1 MNSKSLCGFDTI
13 IDTKYYLHKGE
24 KIMKKVAI
32 VLLVLQALAIFGGIV
47 NGSLA
52 GILTGGI
59 PIMLGY
65 FLPGIIG
72 VILLVKSNKRNI
84 R

>member
-1 MNSKSLCGFDTI
+1 
-13 IDTKYYLHKGE
+13 
-24 KIMKKVAI
+24 MKKVAI
-32 VLLVLQALAIFGGIV
+32 VLLVLQVLGLFGGVV

-52 GILTGGI
+52 RILTGGI

-72 VILLVKSNKRNI
+72 VILLVKSNKKKY
-84 R
+84 

>member
-1 MNSKSLCGFDTI
+1 
-13 IDTKYYLHKGE
+13 
-24 KIMKKVAI
+24 MKKVAI
-32 VLLVLQALAIFGGIV
+32 VLLVLQALDIFGGIV